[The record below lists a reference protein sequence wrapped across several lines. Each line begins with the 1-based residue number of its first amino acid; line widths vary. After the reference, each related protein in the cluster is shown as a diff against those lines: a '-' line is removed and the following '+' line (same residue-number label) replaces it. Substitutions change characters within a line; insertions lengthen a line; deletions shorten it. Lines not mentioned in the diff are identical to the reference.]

1 MDSNQKPTTE
11 HIDYSPLSAHVSL
24 VDMLT
29 IRGQFT
35 NVQGAVSNSALI
47 VGFII
52 GGVMVFMYEVII
64 LLTTRGWAK
73 LLVVAFMVFTIIGAV
88 TAMMKYV
95 SGNRAVIRLRQFA
108 AQNGLQY
115 MQVNQDP
122 PYQGMIFN
130 DKLGS
135 ARIAMNVMYSTSA
148 SDMVDFEIGNYGY
161 TTGSGKDSQRHD
173 WIYVRMKMD
182 RNLPHIVLDAK
193 ANNHRVFGADA
204 GTNLPFSFTK
214 DQILHLE
221 GDFDKYFTL
230 YAPKEYED
238 DAMYV
243 FAPDV
248 MAMLIDE
255 SSQFDAEIVDNE
267 AYFYLQMKPG
277 VSLDDPDL
285 MQRLIGIVT
294 TLGNKLHFETEH
306 YVDDHLA
313 AAATKAGTGYVTTTG
328 RSLKGTTWTPVA
340 IINTVIIL
348 GVFLLF
354 AIFIMYQSLR

>member
-64 LLTTRGWAK
+64 LLTTRGWAR

-88 TAMMKYV
+88 TAIMKYV

-193 ANNHRVFGADA
+193 ANNHRVFGTDA